1 MSGVMTP
8 VLLVAVIGLVC
19 AGLLVFASKVFYV
32 AVDER
37 VTQVREVLPGANCGG
52 CGFAG
57 CDDYAN
63 ALVADEDLS
72 CSKCPVGGAD
82 LAEKLAEIMGKSADA
97 GEKQIAVVQCNGT
110 KDAVKALLTYKDI
123 PTCKA
128 AKSLFGGMNACPF
141 GCMGLGDCVAACD
154 FDAIEVKDGVATVNK
169 DKCVACGACATA
181 CPNSLIRISPAK
193 NVVIVRCHNTEKGA
207 QARKECD
214 NACIGCMKCVKVCKF
229 DAIKVENNLAYIDPD
244 KCKNCGLCAKE
255 CPTGAIH
262 NERPKK
268 KKPVDAAKVA
278 AAKKA
283 AAEKKAK
290 AEAAKKE
297 AEAAEAKDAEKA
309 EKPAE
314 ADTKPEAKEEKSE
327 E

>member
-1 MSGVMTP
+1 MNLIVIAI
-8 VLLVAVIGLVC
+8 AVVGAVGLIAAC
-19 AGLLVFASKVFYV
+19 ILSYASKLFFVP
-32 AVDER
+32 VDEKFVKLR
-37 VTQVREVLPGANCGG
+37 AEMPGANCGG

-82 LAEKLAEIMGKSADA
+82 LAEKLSEIMGKSADA

-297 AEAAEAKDAEKA
+297 AEAAEAKVAEKA

-314 ADTKPEAKEEKSE
+314 ADTKPEAKEEKAE
-327 E
+327 

>member
-1 MSGVMTP
+1 VALYINIVGGRTVSSDGEVALHIASNLQAVSAIAQGDSSIIANAADGDA
-8 VLLVAVIGLVC
+8 VLASASRNLQGALSCFNAHEVVAITDIDDSSAFNSNNVNAVSAAASIDSQGSICSLDGDFIC
-19 AGLLVFASKVFYV
+19 AIAQADGSILSYASKLFFVP
-32 AVDER
+32 VDEKFVKLR
-37 VTQVREVLPGANCGG
+37 AEMPGANCGG

-97 GEKQIAVVQCNGT
+97 GEKQIAVVQCNST

-169 DKCVACGACATA
+169 DKCVGCRQCMKLG
-181 CPNSLIRISPAK
+181 CPAISMKDKKAHIDFTQCVGCDVCTQLCK
-193 NVVIVRCHNTEKGA
+193 LNAIEKG
-207 QARKECD
+207 
-214 NACIGCMKCVKVCKF
+214 
-229 DAIKVENNLAYIDPD
+229 
-244 KCKNCGLCAKE
+244 
-255 CPTGAIH
+255 
-262 NERPKK
+262 ER
-268 KKPVDAAKVA
+268 
-278 AAKKA
+278 
-283 AAEKKAK
+283 
-290 AEAAKKE
+290 
-297 AEAAEAKDAEKA
+297 
-309 EKPAE
+309 
-314 ADTKPEAKEEKSE
+314 
-327 E
+327 